1 MMVAFFVRSL
11 VILVTIRST
20 YALVLYQ
27 RTEIQEWSFR
37 SIFDLLRRGFTWLTC
52 SFSTTD
58 KKIRLIRQLV
68 ARGFTP
74 LE

>member
-1 MMVAFFVRSL
+1 MMVAFVMRIL

-27 RTEIQEWSFR
+27 RFEIKEWSFR
-37 SIFDLLRRGFTWLTC
+37 SIFDLLRKKFMWMAC

-58 KKIRLIRQLV
+58 KSRLIQ
-68 ARGFTP
+68 
-74 LE
+74 